1 MSPIAN
7 YTTTVSTE
15 RTLVEV
21 QKMLAKAGAR
31 RVLTE
36 YDDGGEIAGLSFQVE
51 VGGSLIGFRLP
62 ANVQG
67 VSRAL
72 KDEGVPSKYLQPA
85 HVRRVAWRIIRDW
98 LRAQFALIEAQ
109 QATLAQVML
118 PYAITHTG
126 RTLSEEVEE
135 RGAHRLL
142 ALPSSDE
149 EARS

>member
-7 YTTTVSTE
+7 YTTTVPVD
-15 RTLVEV
+15 RTLTEI
-21 QKMLAKAGAR
+21 QRMLAQHGAK

-36 YDDGGEIAGLSFQVE
+36 WDDAGEIAGLSFQVA
-51 VGGSLIGFRLP
+51 VGGHLVGFRLP
-62 ANVQG
+62 ANVEG
-67 VSRAL
+67 VLRAL
-72 KDEGVPSKYLQPA
+72 EEQEVQPRYRTPDQA
-85 HVRRVAWRIIRDW
+85 RRIAWRVIRDW

-142 ALPSSDE
+142 ALPNDE

>member
-36 YDDGGEIAGLSFQVE
+36 FDSEGHIAGLSFQVDI
-51 VGGSLIGFRLP
+51 GGQPVGFRLP
-62 ANVQG
+62 ANTEG
-67 VSRAL
+67 VARAL
-72 KDEGVPSKYLQPA
+72 EAQRVSTSYLRPE

-118 PYAITHTG
+118 PYAITPTG
-126 RTLSEEVEE
+126 RTLAEEVEE

>member
-1 MSPIAN
+1 VSPIAN
-7 YTTTVSTE
+7 YTTTVPVD
-15 RTLVEV
+15 RTLVEI

-36 YDDGGEIAGLSFQVE
+36 YDDDGEIAGLSFQVE

-62 ANVQG
+62 ANATG
-67 VSRAL
+67 VGRAL
-72 KDEGVPSKYLQPA
+72 EADGVMDKYLRPE

-118 PYAITHTG
+118 PYAITPTG
-126 RTLSEEVEE
+126 RTLAEEVEE

>member
-7 YTTTVSTE
+7 YTTTVPVD
-15 RTLVEV
+15 RTLVEI

-36 YDDGGEIAGLSFQVE
+36 YDDDGEIAGLSFQVDISGQP
-51 VGGSLIGFRLP
+51 VGFRLP
-62 ANVQG
+62 ANTEG
-67 VSRAL
+67 VARAL
-72 KDEGVPSKYLQPA
+72 EAQRVSASYLRPE

-142 ALPSSDE
+142 ALPNDE